1 MIGTIL
7 KTVIINAQWYST
19 TINYII
25 VVDVVVVV
33 VVIIIMCHCHQFDEV
48 KVPVHHH
55 EWSYHIDY
63 FTNYWFPLPHSV
75 TEHQQS
81 KTLQDSQ
88 SRSLKPCW
96 SLYPGKSRDMD
107 ASPRRQ
113 RRLVRSQMLRNLR
126 VGSKVVRGRDWKW
139 KDQDGPASAEGLV
152 TGEIQNA
159 RIFRA
164 DLNLNGTT

>member
-1 MIGTIL
+1 M
-7 KTVIINAQWYST
+7 
-19 TINYII
+19 
-25 VVDVVVVV
+25 
-33 VVIIIMCHCHQFDEV
+33 
-48 KVPVHHH
+48 
-55 EWSYHIDY
+55 
-63 FTNYWFPLPHSV
+63 

-139 KDQDGPASAEGLV
+139 KDQDGPATAEALV
-152 TGEIQNA
+152 TGKLQNVM
-159 RIFRA
+159 ILSRA
-164 DLNLNGTT
+164 DLNLLTEEGSNVHPHIHEKISFGTQLY